1 MSGIQDLE
9 FFLTES
15 ENCSYLPEK
24 QSSFLVLDPTKDISP
39 SKYSEL
45 LDWGFRRSG
54 TTIYRPQCKSCKE
67 CVPIRIPVENF
78 APKRRH
84 RRILNKNSQIC
95 VSKGNPFF
103 STEHFN
109 LYAKYISLRH
119 KSGAINTP
127 TVKEYKDFLVEGRQ
141 ETNFYEYREDGILLA
156 ISVTDS
162 LTDGISAVYNFYD
175 PELTSR
181 GLGIFMIL
189 SLIEETIKQNKR
201 FLYIGYWIKEC
212 KKMSY
217 KNQFDPS
224 ERLIDGKWIIDKS

>member
-1 MSGIQDLE
+1 M
-9 FFLTES
+9 
-15 ENCSYLPEK
+15 
-24 QSSFLVLDPTKDISP
+24 
-39 SKYSEL
+39 
-45 LDWGFRRSG
+45 
-54 TTIYRPQCKSCKE
+54 
-67 CVPIRIPVENF
+67 
-78 APKRRH
+78 
-84 RRILNKNSQIC
+84 
-95 VSKGNPFF
+95 
-103 STEHFN
+103 
-109 LYAKYISLRH
+109 
-119 KSGAINTP
+119 
-127 TVKEYKDFLVEGRQ
+127 
-141 ETNFYEYREDGILLA
+141 LA

-224 ERLIDGKWIIDKS
+224 EHLIDGKWMIEKG